1 MDIVSPFL
9 LVVFLERETFLGFTW
24 FMMCGIDILE
34 DMTANLSY
42 ADKKNI

>member
-24 FMMCGIDILE
+24 FMMCGIDISE
-34 DMTANLSY
+34 DMVVKICY